1 MLDGVFQQIHTNEE
15 IRIENEYK
23 KRLDQIKKSTMS
35 EEQKQ
40 KAIQAL
46 EAEYEIKKTEA
57 KRKAAKEEKVV
68 AIFESM
74 IDTATAATKALA
86 QGGFLTGPIWA
97 AIVTA
102 MGLAKTAFI
111 AAQPI
116 PLAQGAIFEK
126 PTTLFTASGQQYVA
140 GEAGPEILGS
150 EKKIREI
157 IRQEIGHGK
166 EINIAVP
173 IKLEIGNTTLMK
185 EIVQKVRLAG
195 KTGEIRLDV
204 IRAAV

>member
-1 MLDGVFQQIHTNEE
+1 
-15 IRIENEYK
+15 
-23 KRLDQIKKSTMS
+23 MS

-40 KAIQAL
+40 KAIEAL
-46 EAEYEIKKTEA
+46 DAEYDIKKTEA
-57 KRKAAKEEKVV
+57 KRKEAKEEKAT
-68 AIFESM
+68 AIFSSIIE
-74 IDTATAATKALA
+74 TARAITEVLPH
-86 QGGFLTGPIWA
+86 FWLIPLVA
-97 AIVTA
+97 AIGA
-102 MGLAKTAFI
+102 AKTAFI

-116 PLAQGAIFEK
+116 PLAEGAVFEK

-204 IRAAV
+204 VRAAV